1 MGLVFL
7 SGCPLHRVRVPVREW
22 VSEDRGDAS
31 ACWSLPLHL
40 GCRREACPWR
50 GTGSMPYLG
59 GSRAARLIATSTA
72 VLYLLALATL
82 ARATRLPFPATP
94 RRRASRLAAPPQG
107 PPCWR
112 EIHGLLVD
120 FPFPSEMVNSLNLE
134 APLLHQELTVAI
146 VFRVVPSRE
155 EAPSH
160 HLEG

>member
-1 MGLVFL
+1 MLV
-7 SGCPLHRVRVPVREW
+7 SSSASRVPAR
-22 VSEDRGDAS
+22 
-31 ACWSLPLHL
+31 SLPVARHRIYAVPI
-40 GCRREACPWR
+40 C
-50 GTGSMPYLG
+50 LG